1 MSNSVAATMENEI
14 NKVMENFDSMISS
27 FDTHFTELKEKLQ
40 SLEDKFVSNENYLK
54 TLNTQLQEKER
65 II

>member
-1 MSNSVAATMENEI
+1 MESEI
-14 NKVMENFDSMISS
+14 NKVVDNFDSMISS
-27 FDTHFTELKEKLQ
+27 FDNHFTELKEKLQ
-40 SLEDKFVSNENYLK
+40 SLEDKFISNENYLK

>member
-1 MSNSVAATMENEI
+1 MESEI

-27 FDTHFTELKEKLQ
+27 FDNHFTELKEKLQ

>member
-1 MSNSVAATMENEI
+1 MENEI
-14 NKVMENFDSMISS
+14 NTVMENFDSMISS
-27 FDTHFTELKEKLQ
+27 FDNHFTELKEKLQ

-54 TLNTQLQEKER
+54 TLNTQLQEKEK